1 MASFLASDS
10 ASSSNFCIKSRLHLQ
25 IAHAMSTM
33 VQVDSMT
40 VPYHQSTRLAADL
53 CPEAGNPVCSDIKV
67 E

>member
-25 IAHAMSTM
+25 IAHAMSTT

-40 VPYHQSTRLAADL
+40 VPRALGLRQTSVPKQGTLFAL
-53 CPEAGNPVCSDIKV
+53 T
-67 E
+67 